1 MLLGVYTRLY
11 QERRR
16 LTFVIGMAF
25 FAGFF
30 MYLRSD
36 LHLFGLPVAWV
47 TGAIYAVVVGFCA
60 LVICLFLPSMR
71 FMIEAVAVSRLI
83 LSLAILAVPG
93 IGPLILSDP
102 LITASVIVL
111 GGMLVSRVMH
121 GRILKD
127 KAEGW
132 RARLFPRHA
141 FRRVPVRIE
150 ARPWQHDFVGWMD
163 DTRPLRA

>member
-1 MLLGVYTRLY
+1 MLLAVSTRIY
-11 QERRR
+11 HERRR
-16 LTFVIGMAF
+16 LTFVTCLAF

-36 LHLFGLPVAWV
+36 LYLWGWHAAWV
-47 TGAIYAVVVGFCA
+47 TGAIYAIVVGFCA
-60 LVICLFLPSMR
+60 LTICLCLPSMR

-93 IGPLILSDP
+93 IGPLVLSDP

-111 GGMLVSRVMH
+111 GGIGVSRAMH

-127 KAEGW
+127 KAKGW
-132 RARLFPRHA
+132 RDRFMPRLA
-141 FRRVPVRIE
+141 FQRMPVRIE
-150 ARPWQHDFVGWMD
+150 AHAWQHSFVGWMD
-163 DTRPLRA
+163 DGQTIRA